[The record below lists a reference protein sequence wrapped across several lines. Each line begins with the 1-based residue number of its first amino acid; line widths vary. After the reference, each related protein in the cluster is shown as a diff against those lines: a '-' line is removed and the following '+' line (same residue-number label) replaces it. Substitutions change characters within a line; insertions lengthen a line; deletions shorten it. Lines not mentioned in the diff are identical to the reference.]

1 MRSIADR
8 LTGCMKKNLLISLVL
23 VSLTLSPLF
32 AQTPP
37 PEGKPSPECKAMHE
51 KMMEGRKARDAKLEK
66 MLATLKTATGQKK
79 VDVMSD
85 ILTELLTERKE
96 MQAHMQQMME
106 MRKNGKGCEMMGP
119 GHPGM
124 MDHRPGP
131 GPDRPAPD
139 HSEHH

>member
-8 LTGCMKKNLLISLVL
+8 LTGCMKKNLMVSLVL
-23 VSLTLSPLF
+23 VSLAFSLPLF

-106 MRKNGKGCEMMGP
+106 MRKNGNGCEMMGP
-119 GHPGM
+119 GHPM
-124 MDHRPGP
+124 MDHRP